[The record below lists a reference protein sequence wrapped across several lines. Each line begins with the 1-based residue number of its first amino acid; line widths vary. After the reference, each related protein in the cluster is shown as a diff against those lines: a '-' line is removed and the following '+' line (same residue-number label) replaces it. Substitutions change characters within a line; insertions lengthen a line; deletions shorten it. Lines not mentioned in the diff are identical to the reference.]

1 MLRLR
6 SLLSEVLPGLARPFA
21 DRFAN
26 KTLQTL
32 LTIKLG
38 GVMIEMQ
45 RKLGMEVQV

>member
-1 MLRLR
+1 MLRPG
-6 SLLSEVLPGLARPFA
+6 SLLSEVLPGLARPFT

-38 GVMIEMQ
+38 GVMIGLH

>member
-1 MLRLR
+1 MLRLGPF
-6 SLLSEVLPGLARPFA
+6 LPEVLPGLAPPFT

-38 GVMIEMQ
+38 GIMIEMQ

>member
-1 MLRLR
+1 MLQLR

-38 GVMIEMQ
+38 GVMIELQ
-45 RKLGMEVQV
+45 RKLGMEMQV